1 MSNIFLNLQV
11 KRDFCNK
18 IVDSLWPSL
27 GPSSRRGRGVIQGT
41 VTFILSCLG
50 QNSQNSLVTLFVKT
64 LLMLSENC
72 SLAPREGQEPVSPLA
87 RLSSVCLKGEATD

>member
-1 MSNIFLNLQV
+1 MSNIFLILQV
-11 KRDFCNK
+11 KGDFCNK

-50 QNSQNSLVTLFVKT
+50 RNGQNGLVTLFVKT
-64 LLMLSENC
+64 LFMFSEN
-72 SLAPREGQEPVSPLA
+72 SAL
-87 RLSSVCLKGEATD
+87 